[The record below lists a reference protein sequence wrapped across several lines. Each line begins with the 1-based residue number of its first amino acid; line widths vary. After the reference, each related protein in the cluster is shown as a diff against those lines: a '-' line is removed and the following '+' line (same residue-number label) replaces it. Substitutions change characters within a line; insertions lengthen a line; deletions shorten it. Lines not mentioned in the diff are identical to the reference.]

1 MFVILPDRNEE
12 FSWRNDEDV
21 GLLQTSGG
29 ERGAQ

>member
-1 MFVILPDRNEE
+1 MILPDRTVE

-21 GLLQTSGG
+21 GLLLTPGG